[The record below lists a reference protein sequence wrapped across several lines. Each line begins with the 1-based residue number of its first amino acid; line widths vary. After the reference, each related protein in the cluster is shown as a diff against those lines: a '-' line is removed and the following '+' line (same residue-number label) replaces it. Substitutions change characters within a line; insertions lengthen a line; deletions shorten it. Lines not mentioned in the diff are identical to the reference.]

1 MPGFQTKAMVVTSI
15 SDDNFRLIPPNLSFF
30 VCLCNTHST
39 VQVLRVIPLLLLS
52 GPVVGTNSR
61 VLSLICFG
69 AKNHLGAFFSPVAP
83 NQDFFSLHLPTPSL
97 AFSNV

>member
-30 VCLCNTHST
+30 VCLCNTHFT

-52 GPVVGTNSR
+52 GPVVDTNSR
-61 VLSLICFG
+61 VLSLLLLWRQES
-69 AKNHLGAFFSPVAP
+69 LGGLFF
-83 NQDFFSLHLPTPSL
+83 PSCT
-97 AFSNV
+97 

>member
-61 VLSLICFG
+61 VLSLLLLWRQES
-69 AKNHLGAFFSPVAP
+69 LGGLFFLSC
-83 NQDFFSLHLPTPSL
+83 T
-97 AFSNV
+97 

>member
-15 SDDNFRLIPPNLSFF
+15 SDDYFRLIPPNLSFF

-61 VLSLICFG
+61 VLSLLLLWRQES
-69 AKNHLGAFFSPVAP
+69 LGGLFF
-83 NQDFFSLHLPTPSL
+83 PSCT
-97 AFSNV
+97 

>member
-1 MPGFQTKAMVVTSI
+1 MPGFQTKAMAVTSI

-61 VLSLICFG
+61 VL
-69 AKNHLGAFFSPVAP
+69 
-83 NQDFFSLHLPTPSL
+83 
-97 AFSNV
+97 